1 MASAAVV
8 PGQPDV
14 IAFTDP
20 RSPVAEAYR
29 QLRTNIQFASLE
41 RPVRRLLLT
50 SSGPDEGKSTTV
62 ANLAVTM
69 AEAELKVIV
78 VDCDL
83 RRPAQH
89 ELFHLPNKEGLT
101 TLFLGRSAGLGAAT
115 HMEPPLQSTAV
126 PGLSVLTSGPLPPN
140 PAELLGS
147 SRMESVL
154 DELARRADIVLLDTP
169 PVVAVTDAAVLSARV
184 DACLLV
190 VGVGIVK
197 RDLARRAKAQL
208 DAVHANVLGM
218 VVNNVPL
225 DSDAFV
231 PYERQ
236 AG

>member
-1 MASAAVV
+1 MASAAVA
-8 PGQPDV
+8 GQPDAV
-14 IAFTDP
+14 AFSDP
-20 RSPVAEAYR
+20 HSPAAEAYR
-29 QLRTNIQFASLE
+29 QLRTNIQFASLDK
-41 RPVRRLLLT
+41 PLRRLLLT
-50 SSGPDEGKSTTV
+50 SSGPDEGKSTAV

-69 AEAELKVIV
+69 AQAELRVIV

-83 RRPAQH
+83 RRPSQH
-89 ELFHLPNKEGLT
+89 AIFHLPNKEGLT
-101 TLFLGRSAGLGAAT
+101 TLFLGRAPGVSAQA
-115 HMEPPLQSTAV
+115 HMEPPLQATAV

-147 SRMESVL
+147 ARMDTVL

-169 PVVAVTDAAVLSARV
+169 PVVAVTDAAVLSAKV

-225 DSDAFV
+225 DANTFV
-231 PYERQ
+231 RYGGET
-236 AG
+236 A